1 MSYTDKSFFAKIK
14 PLVIEDCKHSGIL
27 ASLTAAQ
34 AFIESNKGNSGLTV
48 NANNLFGMKGK
59 YNGAYVVM
67 NTKEFIN
74 NQYVTIPA
82 EFRKYPSWK
91 ESIADHSALF
101 NRADRYKNL
110 RGCKDYRLAC
120 KYVKDDGYATSPTY
134 TQTLISV
141 IEKYK
146 LYEWDENTYT
156 APDKNVKKGS
166 SKDDVK
172 WVQMMLNRYGYD
184 LVVDGIWGDKTDKA
198 VIGFQKAKKLDQ
210 DAIVG
215 SQTKAALLDE

>member
-1 MSYTDKSFFAKIK
+1 MGYTDKAFLARIK
-14 PLVIEDCKHSGIL
+14 PLVIKDCQNSGIL

-156 APDKNVKKGS
+156 VPDKNVKKGS
-166 SKDDVK
+166 PKDDVK

-184 LVVDGIWGDKTDKA
+184 LAVDGIWGDKTDKA
-198 VIGFQKAKKLDQ
+198 VIGFQKAKKLKQ